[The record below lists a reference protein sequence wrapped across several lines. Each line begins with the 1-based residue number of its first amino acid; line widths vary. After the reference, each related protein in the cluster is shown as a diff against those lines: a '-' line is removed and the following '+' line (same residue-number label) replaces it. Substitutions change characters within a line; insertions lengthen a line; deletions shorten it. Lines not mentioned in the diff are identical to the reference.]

1 MGAVTG
7 RRHATG
13 AVHLAVPILAPPTV
27 NTLTGRPPSAVPRT
41 TNQAFSQQDRPAI
54 MQRARPRR
62 HDADQAMG
70 YQYSLPLHP
79 LVTPFLNMNLLY
91 LAGSSPT
98 TPFTVLTSQ
107 HPATPIIPLLTACII
122 TSIRCLHRGKISHIF
137 NLRDWIRLEFP
148 QFKRGGGQGL
158 RMCRGCKL
166 KCLCGAISSNAV
178 LCISARR

>member
-79 LVTPFLNMNLLY
+79 LVTPFLNMNLLSRRFLADDPVYSFNQPTPRYPDYSVANGLHHHFDSVPASWEDFSY
-91 LAGSSPT
+91 LQSAGMD
-98 TPFTVLTSQ
+98 Q
-107 HPATPIIPLLTACII
+107 A
-122 TSIRCLHRGKISHIF
+122 G
-137 NLRDWIRLEFP
+137 
-148 QFKRGGGQGL
+148 
-158 RMCRGCKL
+158 
-166 KCLCGAISSNAV
+166 ISSV
-178 LCISARR
+178 